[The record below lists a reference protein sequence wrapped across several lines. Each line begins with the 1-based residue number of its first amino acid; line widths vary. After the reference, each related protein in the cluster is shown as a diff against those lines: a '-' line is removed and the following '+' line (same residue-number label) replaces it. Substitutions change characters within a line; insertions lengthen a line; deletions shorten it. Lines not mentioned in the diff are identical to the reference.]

1 MSQRWIARLA
11 SEPASGKMPQVR
23 LHAAILAAS
32 ETEARPA
39 AISHLQKTE
48 LGARPEDHPQIA
60 GILATGRHPLG
71 KARDILRLAKDVTK
85 GQAA

>member
-1 MSQRWIARLA
+1 MSQRWIARLVG
-11 SEPASGKMPQVR
+11 EPASGKMPQVR
-23 LHAAILAAS
+23 LHAAILAAN
-32 ETEARPA
+32 ETEARQA
-39 AISHLQKTE
+39 AFSHLQKTE

-71 KARDILRLAKDVTK
+71 KARDILRLAKDMTK